1 MDCLMVSLALWVL
14 NGQHQLE
21 VRGQEDREVG
31 VCICF
36 SIPCQAITL
45 AMSAFLYLRSLDG
58 CSVALA
64 FTGPAMLFPLLPLQ
78 AQGQ

>member
-1 MDCLMVSLALWVL
+1 MDCLMVSLALWL
-14 NGQHQLE
+14 FNGQHQLE
-21 VRGQEDREVG
+21 VREQEDRKVG

-36 SIPCQAITL
+36 SIPRLSITL
-45 AMSAFLYLRSLDG
+45 AMSAFLYSRSLDG
-58 CSVALA
+58 CSVASA